1 MQPRRPRARRAITP
15 GSASVSI
22 VVLAVVPA
30 LFAASSAFAQ
40 YGPPQL
46 DTVIVTAT
54 RFPEDRLDAPVG
66 MTVITA
72 DEIAKGTAR
81 TLPELLAQQGNI
93 VTRNT
98 TGSPDQQVDLRGFG
112 ITGDQ
117 NTLLLLNGRRLDE
130 VDLSTP
136 SWSSIPLESI
146 ERIEI
151 LRGSGGVLYGGGAAG
166 GTINIITKTPQRA
179 VVTGNVMVGGGSF
192 NTFQA
197 GAAGSAAGD
206 AYGATGSANTYETN
220 NWRENN
226 RVQQWSGQGDVRAF
240 GAVGQLDLSFGGD
253 RQSVRLPGP
262 RTEAELV
269 TNPRGTSTPQDWATR
284 EGARALLAGEAR
296 LGSGTL
302 AADLGYRQTDRN
314 AFLGDYFSAGL
325 FNTYVKST
333 NGVWTFTPRYKLPYR
348 AFGARNTL
356 VIGYDYDR
364 WTYERQDSRSQTSP
378 PFADLQADQT
388 SNGAY
393 LQHYSVFSTGTRVTL
408 GGRLQWVDTT
418 ATDVANV
425 LGPASASKSLNP
437 RAYDIGVRQ
446 PLSDTIEVYG
456 RYGQSFRV
464 PRVDEIYDQFGGPGF
479 TSRIVPLDAQLAHIF
494 EVGME
499 YRSDTLRVRAS
510 AYEMNLSNEIF
521 FFVPTGQNINLP
533 PTQRKGIELEASWQV
548 LRALRLFGNLALRSA
563 KFKEGMIG
571 PVDVTGNTIPLV
583 PQTLFTVGAAWN
595 ITPQTQF
602 SGVVNYV
609 GTQYYDNDVAND
621 FGRKMPAYTVV
632 DLKLAQGWHDW
643 TFTAAVNNLFNE
655 FYYSYAVRSLFV
667 NTFNAYPNL
676 PRTFLATA
684 EYRFK

>member
-1 MQPRRPRARRAITP
+1 MHPRRLGAHRAITR
-15 GSASVSI
+15 GAALVSA
-22 VVLAVVPA
+22 AAPA
-30 LFAASSAFAQ
+30 ALLPISSAFAQ

-72 DEIAKGTAR
+72 EEIAKSTAR
-81 TLPELLAQQGNI
+81 TLPELLGQQGNI

-117 NTLLLLNGRRLDE
+117 NTLILLDGRRLDE

-146 ERIEI
+146 QRIEI
-151 LRGSGGVLYGGGAAG
+151 MRGSGSVLYGGGATG

-179 VVTGNVMVGGGSF
+179 TVTGNAMVGGGSYG
-192 NTFQA
+192 TFQA
-197 GAAGSAAGD
+197 GATGSAAGEMF
-206 AYGATGSANTYETN
+206 GATGSVNSYQTD
-220 NWRENN
+220 NWRDNN
-226 RVQQWSGQGDVRAF
+226 RVQQWSGQGDLRAF
-240 GAVGQLDLSFGGD
+240 GSAGRLDFSFGGD

-262 RTEAELV
+262 RTQLELLL
-269 TNPRGTSTPQDWATR
+269 NPRGTSTPQDWAQR
-284 EGARALLAGEAR
+284 EGARALLTGEVA
-296 LGSGTL
+296 LGGGTL
-302 AADLGYRQTDRN
+302 AADVGYRQTDRN

-325 FNTYVKST
+325 FNTYVQST
-333 NGVWTFTPRYKLPYR
+333 NGVWTFTPRFKLPYR

-356 VIGYDYDR
+356 VVGYDYDR
-364 WTYERQDSRSQTSP
+364 WNYERQDSRSQTSL

-393 LQHYSVFSTGTRVTL
+393 LQNYSVFSTGTRVTL

-418 ATDVANV
+418 ATDFANV
-425 LGPASASKSLNP
+425 LGPTSASKSLTP
-437 RAYDIGVRQ
+437 HAYEIGVRQ
-446 PLSDTIEVYG
+446 PLSDTLEIYS
-456 RYGQSFRV
+456 RYGQSFRI

-479 TSRIVPLDAQLAHIF
+479 TSRIVPLDAQLSHVF

-499 YRSDTLRVRAS
+499 YRSNTLRARAS

-533 PTQRKGIELEASWQV
+533 PTQRKGIEVDASWQV
-548 LRALRLFGNLALRSA
+548 LPELRLFGNLALRTA
-563 KFKEGMIG
+563 TFKQGMIG
-571 PVDVTGNTIPLV
+571 PVNVTGNTIPLV
-583 PQTLFTVGAAWN
+583 PETLFTVGAAWN
-595 ITPQTQF
+595 VTGQTLL
-602 SGVVNYV
+602 SAVVNYV

-632 DLKLAQGWHDW
+632 DLKLAQGWRGW
-643 TFTAAVNNLFNE
+643 TFTAAVNNLFDE

>member
-1 MQPRRPRARRAITP
+1 MDRRHLCAYRAI
-15 GSASVSI
+15 S
-22 VVLAVVPA
+22 LACA
-30 LFAASSAFAQ
+30 FAASSTALAQ

-66 MTVITA
+66 MTVITGE
-72 DEIAKGTAR
+72 EIAKSTAR

-117 NTLLLLNGRRLDE
+117 NTLILLDGRRLDE
-130 VDLSTP
+130 IDLATP

-151 LRGSGGVLYGGGAAG
+151 LRGSGSVLYGGGATG

-179 VVTGNVMVGGGSF
+179 TVTGSANAGGGSYS
-192 NTFQA
+192 TFQA
-197 GAAGSAAGD
+197 GATGSAAGD
-206 AYGATGSANTYETN
+206 MLGATASANTYETG
-220 NWRENN
+220 NWRDNN
-226 RVQQWSGQGDVRAF
+226 RVQQWSGQGDLRVF
-240 GAVGQLDLSFGGD
+240 GSAGKLDFSFGGD
-253 RQSVRLPGP
+253 RQSVRLPGA
-262 RTEAELV
+262 RTQLELIV
-269 TNPRGTSTPQDWATR
+269 NPRGTSTPQDWAQR
-284 EGARALLAGEAR
+284 KGARALLGGELA
-296 LGSGTL
+296 LGGGTL
-302 AADLGYRQTDRN
+302 AADLGYRRTDRN

-325 FNTYVKST
+325 FNTYVQST
-333 NGVWTFTPRYKLPYR
+333 NDVWTFTPRYKLPYR

-364 WTYERQDSRSQTSP
+364 WDYERQDSRTQASA
-378 PFADLQADQT
+378 PFADLQVDQS

-393 LQHYSVFSTGTRVTL
+393 LQHYSVFSTGTRLTL
-408 GGRLQWVDTT
+408 GGRLQRVETT
-418 ATDVANV
+418 ATDFANV
-425 LGPASASKSLNP
+425 LGPTTASKTLSP
-437 RAYDIGVRQ
+437 RAWEIGVRQ
-446 PLSDTIEVYG
+446 PLGDTIEVYG
-456 RYGQSFRV
+456 RYGQSFRI

-479 TSRIVPLDAQLAHIF
+479 TSRVVPLDAQLAHTF

-499 YRSDTLRVRAS
+499 YRSDTLRARAI

-533 PTQRKGIELEASWQV
+533 PTQRRGIELDASWRV
-548 LRALRLFGNLALRSA
+548 MPGLRLFGNVAFRSA
-563 KFKEGMIG
+563 KFKEGLIG
-571 PVDVTGNTIPLV
+571 PVNVTGNTIPLV
-583 PQTLFTVGAAWN
+583 PRAVFTVGAAWN
-595 ITPQTQF
+595 ITDRTLL
-602 SGVVNYV
+602 SAVANYV
-609 GTQYYDNDVAND
+609 GTQYYDNDVANN

-632 DLKLAQGWHDW
+632 DIKLAQGWGRW
-643 TFTAAVNNLFNE
+643 TFTAAVNNLFDE

-684 EYRFK
+684 EYRFR